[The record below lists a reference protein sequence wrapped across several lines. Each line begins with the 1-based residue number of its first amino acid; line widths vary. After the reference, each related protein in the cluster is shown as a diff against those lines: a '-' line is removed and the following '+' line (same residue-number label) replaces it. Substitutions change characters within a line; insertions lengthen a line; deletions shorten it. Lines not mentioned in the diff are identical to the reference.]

1 MSILKIFLSLIV
13 IFYLSYASLN
23 KDVSKT
29 DMEALDNINFINQ
42 VNLAMAAYL
51 IENENSELFSKSS
64 KEIINILVDNKYL
77 KKSVHRFVEDN
88 NEILFFKK
96 NIIPNTVTISYQFY
110 SKTDYRTLLNL
121 KTSNIKKYS
130 IEKELFKAEQK
141 NQYTYFTTLSLEK
154 K

>member
-1 MSILKIFLSLIV
+1 MSILKIFLGFIV

-23 KDVSKT
+23 KDISKI
-29 DMEALDNINFINQ
+29 DMVLLDNINFINQ
-42 VNLAMAAYL
+42 VNLAMAVYL
-51 IENENSELFSKSS
+51 IENYNSELFSKSS
-64 KEIINILVDNKYL
+64 KEIINILVNNKYL

-88 NEILFFKK
+88 NEIVFFKK
-96 NIIPNTVTISYQFY
+96 NIIPNTVTISYSFY
-110 SKTDYRTLLNL
+110 SEIDYRTLLNL
-121 KTSNIKKYS
+121 KISNIKRYS